1 MRWECGECG
10 ECVTDVLRPPIV
22 CPVCGIAGATF
33 VLAEPEPDELGSDE
47 PRLQW
52 ARFGVEAHRRAEVRR
67 WSA

>member
-10 ECVTDVLRPPIV
+10 ECVRDVLRPPIV
-22 CPVCGIAGATF
+22 CRACGIAGATF
-33 VLAEPEPDELGSDE
+33 VLAEPEPDEPGSDE

-52 ARFGVEAHRRAEVRR
+52 TRLGVEAHHRREARL